1 MKHRRAFTLIEL
13 LVVIAI
19 IAILAAILFPV
30 FAKAREKARQASC
43 SSNEKQLA
51 LAMLQYAQDYDELLP
66 RGWTAATADAPS
78 RDWSNDVDPY
88 IKSKEVW
95 KCPSANQLA
104 KAYGYSFWLATSTGR
119 PLAQIDM
126 PARTCLF
133 NEIPVNVDRSMPWGS
148 NNPGEERFYPAPR
161 HTEGMNM
168 GFADGHI
175 KWLRKDDRGL
185 YASGPWNLVGT
196 WWQPT
201 ETSP

>member
-1 MKHRRAFTLIEL
+1 MMRRRGFTLIEL

-43 SSNEKQLA
+43 SSNEKQIA
-51 LAMLQYAQDYDELLP
+51 LAIMQYSQDYDEMYP
-66 RGWTAATADAPS
+66 RGYTTPPA
-78 RDWSNDVDPY
+78 RDWKSDCEPY
-88 IKSKEVW
+88 IKNTQVFR
-95 KCPSANQLA
+95 CPSVPAQGSG
-104 KAYGYSFWLATSTGR
+104 YGYSWWMATSTGR

-133 NEIPVNVDRSMPWGS
+133 NEIIGSVDRSAPWGY
-148 NNPGEERFYPAPR
+148 NTNDQRFEPGPR
-161 HTEGMNM
+161 HTDGLNM
-168 GFADGHI
+168 AFADGHV

-185 YASGPWNLVGT
+185 TAPAAWNLNGT

-201 ETSP
+201 DTLP